1 MREHYEFNLHD
12 DERKPGKVRRILKKT
27 TAVAL
32 TAVMAGTLAVGGMNV
47 LGHNSIVSAEEKQR
61 AVLKTAVGTEESSDI
76 QTTETG
82 LSAETESSAV
92 ADLVE
97 ETLPSIVA
105 ISTLSIQE
113 VQNYYRHSPNP
124 ERSRGW
130 RKRYHHRKERYRAS
144 DRDKQPC
151 NRGHKDDLHL
161 LRR

>member
-97 ETLPSIVA
+97 D
-105 ISTLSIQE
+105 
-113 VQNYYRHSPNP
+113 
-124 ERSRGW
+124 
-130 RKRYHHRKERYRAS
+130 HRK
-144 DRDKQPC
+144 PF
-151 NRGHKDDLHL
+151 
-161 LRR
+161 